1 MCALMVHWEC
11 DATLETLPVDMKHEK
26 RLVLRLLKRRRY
38 VMLHLETLPVDM
50 EVGEK
55 ASLMMKAYRG
65 NHIDEFNK
73 LILDLKNIDIEIEDE
88 DQAFMLVMA
97 LPLVTTLPLSYE
109 NFVETLLYMRESLK
123 MKDVLANLNSRELKK
138 RTKGTKEET
147 GEGLYV
153 KGRLDHS
160 ESHLKRD
167 YPMKKSSGFVKK
179 GKHDQNCD
187 SSDDEGNAYFGE
199 ALVVVGNDKMIEL
212 VMDSCGSYHM
222 AHRRDFVY
230 DFKGF
235 DGDSIQLELQGAQ
248 WNREADVCQVS
259 KDDAVVAL
267 RRLEDN
273 TD

>member
-1 MCALMVHWEC
+1 
-11 DATLETLPVDMKHEK
+11 
-26 RLVLRLLKRRRY
+26 
-38 VMLHLETLPVDM
+38 M
-50 EVGEK
+50 ENKDVSFNGT
-55 ASLMMKAYRG
+55 AGG

-88 DQAFMLVMA
+88 DQAFMLVTA
-97 LPLVTTLPLSYE
+97 LPLSYE
-109 NFVETLLYMRESLK
+109 NFVKTLLYRRESLK

-153 KGRLDHS
+153 RGRLDHS

-167 YPMKKSSGFVKK
+167 YSMKKSSGSSGRVSMIK
-179 GKHDQNCD
+179 NCD

-199 ALVVVGNDKMIEL
+199 ALVVVGNDKIIEL
-212 VMDSCGSYHM
+212 VMDSYGSYHM
-222 AHRRDFVY
+222 TPRRDFLY

-235 DGDSIQLELQGAQ
+235 DGGSIQLELQGAQ
-248 WNREADVCQVS
+248 WNCEADVCQVS